1 MESTADNSIVSPDS
15 LDVRSGLRK
24 KLGKPGGRIVMAAAI
39 VVGAVAAL
47 VAVNVASVKP
57 AMQVKQEAAATQIED
72 KALEPASLS
81 AQSING
87 KASDAVM
94 TAAPAPTTGM
104 PPVDSPTMPQA
115 QAQTLPNANTG
126 DVPPLDGNDA
136 SADAQAQRAAIKA
149 TADLAETARSAP
161 TAVKNWNADNAPPV
175 EAPAAGLGQLP
186 ARFDPAAALAAA
198 QQAAA
203 RLGGGQG
210 GPAGQAADP
219 NMQDEK
225 AAFLKAAAEIPAP
238 DLGASV
244 HPARSQFELKTG
256 AVIPAITI
264 SGVNSDLPG
273 CMIAQVSQTVYDSAT
288 GAYPLIPQGTR
299 LYGCYDSKVAFG
311 QNRALVVWK
320 RLVFPDSSTLELG
333 GMEGDDSAGYAGFKD
348 KVNNHYARLAA
359 FGAMTSLFSAAFQ
372 LSQPKQNTN
381 TQSLTNQQV
390 AAGAVGQELSQLGAQ
405 VTEKNLNIQPTIEI
419 RPGYRFVVMVNKDM
433 VFPGVYR

>member
-1 MESTADNSIVSPDS
+1 MESTAESTIASPDS

-57 AMQVKQEAAATQIED
+57 AMQVKEEAAATQTED
-72 KALEPASLS
+72 KGLEPASLS

-87 KASDAVM
+87 KATDAVM
-94 TAAPAPTTGM
+94 TAPAAINAAPATDVPAMT
-104 PPVDSPTMPQA
+104 QA
-115 QAQTLPNANTG
+115 QPLPNSAT
-126 DVPPLDGNDA
+126 DSVPALEGNDA
-136 SADAQAQRAAIKA
+136 SAEAQSERAALKA
-149 TADLAETARSAP
+149 SDELAETARSAP
-161 TAVKNWNADNAPPV
+161 TGVRNWNADGGSPV
-175 EAPAAGLGQLP
+175 ESVATALMTPAAG
-186 ARFDPAAALAAA
+186 RYDPSAALAAA

-203 RLGGGQG
+203 KLGGGQAG
-210 GPAGQAADP
+210 AGGQAADP

-238 DLGASV
+238 DLDATV
-244 HPARSQFELKTG
+244 HPARSSFELKTG

-273 CMIAQVSQTVYDSAT
+273 CMIAQVSQTVYDTAT
-288 GAYPLIPQGTR
+288 GAYALIPQGTR

-320 RLVFPDSSTLELG
+320 RLIFPDASTLELG
-333 GMEGDDSAGYAGFKD
+333 GMEGDDAAGYAGLKD
-348 KVNNHYARLAA
+348 KVNNHYVRLAA
-359 FGAMTSLFSAAFQ
+359 FGVMTSLFSAAFQ

-381 TQSLTNQQV
+381 TQTLSNQQV

-419 RPGYRFVVMVNKDM
+419 RPGYRFVVMVNKDI